1 MSKNILT
8 IVLLLGAAQGILLT
22 VLISHRHSRLFA
34 NRFLGF
40 LMLFYSL
47 ILLNLISN
55 DLGYYRRF
63 PHLMLIPISLPFLIG
78 PLHFL
83 YAKYLIRSAKKF
95 KAMDWLHVLPF
106 AFYLLYLLPYFLKP
120 GEVVLAAFQNPEEN
134 RLTFESLFFNWAII
148 LQGLTYMVLTIIIVR
163 RYSRHIR
170 DMFSAVEKIQLN
182 WLRNITYMVLFV
194 LSIFA
199 MENVLFLAGIN
210 LSNFFNFTSVLF
222 AVAVYAMGYLGLS
235 KSEIFADSRVAE
247 SIRQLPRL
255 IQYFTVEK
263 EAAQQKTAPKYEKSG
278 LSPEKARE
286 YQEALL
292 NLMKDKKPYRN
303 SELTLNQL
311 AEMLTISPHNLS
323 EVINVRL
330 EQNFFDFVNL
340 YRVEEVKEDLA
351 DPAKQHL
358 KILSLAF
365 DAGFNSK
372 SSFNAIFKKHTGLTP
387 SEYRNNL

>member
-235 KSEIFADSRVAE
+235 KSEIFADPRVAE

>member
-1 MSKNILT
+1 MSENILN
-8 IVLLLGAAQGILLT
+8 IILLLGAAQGILLA
-22 VLISHRHSRLFA
+22 VLIFHRHSRLFA

-55 DLGYYRRF
+55 ELGYYQRF
-63 PHLMLIPISLPFLIG
+63 PHLMLIPISLSFLIG

-95 KAMDWLHVLPF
+95 KTADWLHFVPF
-106 AFYLLYLLPYFLKP
+106 AFYLFYVLRYFFKP
-120 GEVVLAAFQNPEEN
+120 GDEVFAAFQTPAEN
-134 RLTFESLFFNWAII
+134 RLTFDSLFFNWAII
-148 LQGLTYMVLTIIIVR
+148 LQGLTYMVLTIIFVR

-170 DMFSAVEKIQLN
+170 DMFSAIEKIQLD

-199 MENVLFLAGIN
+199 MENILFLAGIN

-235 KSEIFADSRVAE
+235 KSEIFADPNVSE
-247 SIRQLPRL
+247 SIRQLPYMSHHFSVASR
-255 IQYFTVEK
+255 E
-263 EAAQQKTAPKYEKSG
+263 AQQKIAPKYEKSG
-278 LSPEKARE
+278 LSPEKA
-286 YQEALL
+286 QEHLDTLL
-292 NLMKDKKPYRN
+292 SLMENEKPYRN

-311 AEMLTISPHNLS
+311 AELLAISPHNLS
-323 EVINVRL
+323 EIINLRL
-330 EQNFFDFVNL
+330 KLNFFDFVNQ
-340 YRVEEVKEDLA
+340 YRVEEVKRDLA
-351 DPAKQHL
+351 DGEKQHL
-358 KILSLAF
+358 KILSLAL

-387 SEYRNNL
+387 SEYRKKL